1 MKKLIIEARINEYMM
16 RDAGNPNV
24 PYTPEEIAAAVP
36 EEYLLGDKALYMLA
50 VKNSKPTYSLTGLIP
65 EAGMKSANDML
76 VKYDEELKGTNVDLS
91 KTFIDS
97 FAKKASSGS

>member
-1 MKKLIIEARINEYMM
+1 M
-16 RDAGNPNV
+16 
-24 PYTPEEIAAAVP
+24 P

-91 KTFIDS
+91 KTFDGR
-97 FAKKASSGS
+97 FAKKAAETIK